1 LILKCMVNDAVSVEN
16 TFRALADPTR
26 RAIVSQLSRGAA
38 PVSALVKPLGITLA
52 AVVQHVQTL
61 EECGVIRTEK
71 RGRVRTCRVRPESLT
86 VVEQWLASRRSQWES
101 HLDRL
106 GAVLEA
112 RANAAKRGAP

>member
-1 LILKCMVNDAVSVEN
+1 MLNNQISVDN

-38 PVSALVKPLGITLA
+38 PVSALAAPLGITLA

-71 RGRVRTCRVRPESLT
+71 MGRVRTCRVRPESLT
-86 VVEQWLASRRSQWES
+86 VVEQWLASRRSQWEG

-106 GAVLEA
+106 GAVLDA
-112 RANAAKRGAP
+112 RMKAKAARKGSP